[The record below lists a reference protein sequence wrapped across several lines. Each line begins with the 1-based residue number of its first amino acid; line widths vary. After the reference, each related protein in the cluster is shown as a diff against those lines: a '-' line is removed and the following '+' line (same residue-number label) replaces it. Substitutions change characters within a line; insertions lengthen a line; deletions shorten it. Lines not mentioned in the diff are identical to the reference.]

1 MGITIEVEILKLK
14 ESVQMVDQNEE
25 KFPAT
30 ILAEKVKD
38 DKDDY
43 EY

>member
-1 MGITIEVEILKLK
+1 
-14 ESVQMVDQNEE
+14 MVDQNEE